1 MLEDGLANYRY
12 PHYSRLYKLII
23 GGHTFGRSTKVNK
36 ILLSGMIDII
46 DPTINDKVEFLTLL
60 RLGKNLIQYKK
71 EINHIFNYCIED
83 ELVADVMI
91 LTQPLSEDGFISENE
106 KSDYTMK

>member
-1 MLEDGLANYRY
+1 MANYRY

-46 DPTINDKVEFLTLL
+46 DPTINDKVEFFDLIAAWEKLNSVQKKKLIISLITVSKMNWLLT
-60 RLGKNLIQYKK
+60 
-71 EINHIFNYCIED
+71 
-83 ELVADVMI
+83 
-91 LTQPLSEDGFISENE
+91 S
-106 KSDYTMK
+106 

>member
-1 MLEDGLANYRY
+1 MANYRY
-12 PHYSRLYKLII
+12 PHYSRLYELII

-46 DPTINDKVEFLTLL
+46 DPTINDKVEFFD
-60 RLGKNLIQYKK
+60 LIAAWEKLNSVQKK

-91 LTQPLSEDGFISENE
+91 LTQPLSEDAFNIENE
-106 KSDYTMK
+106 KIR